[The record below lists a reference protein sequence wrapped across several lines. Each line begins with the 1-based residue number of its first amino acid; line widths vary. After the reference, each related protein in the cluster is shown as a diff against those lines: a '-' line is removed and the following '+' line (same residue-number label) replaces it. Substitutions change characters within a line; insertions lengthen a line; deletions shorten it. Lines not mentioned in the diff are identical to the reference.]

1 MNPQA
6 AGELVQLWL
15 QAHDDP
21 ASVATH
27 RGPVSRAVRELAPD
41 GHLVGVGQ
49 TPTGPAMA
57 VLLDTGLLVIQARPL
72 AALNEAPVPVRARL
86 LHLMPGTIELE
97 VTERFEDR
105 PDLTGAVKPT
115 RVHLWQLHTEGLD
128 LRIDGTEVVHAG
140 VESGPDPNEHLGRAI
155 AGKLGWPLP

>member
-6 AGELVQLWL
+6 AGELVHLWL

-21 ASVATH
+21 ATVASQ

-49 TPTGPAMA
+49 TPTGPAMV
-57 VLLDTGLLVIQARPL
+57 VLLDAAAIVFQARPL
-72 AALNEAPVPVRARL
+72 AGLGEATVPVRARL
-86 LHLMPGTIELE
+86 LQLSPGTVDLE

-105 PDLTGAVKPT
+105 AEPQGAVRPT
-115 RVHLWQLHTEGLD
+115 RVHLWALHSEGLD
-128 LRIDGTEVVHAG
+128 LRIDGTEVVSSGMEAG
-140 VESGPDPNEHLGRAI
+140 
-155 AGKLGWPLP
+155 